1 MPLTKR
7 KKIILYIFGATILL
21 AVVLLLW
28 GFVIEPNRIVINE
41 VTIALPNL
49 PVEMDK
55 LKIVAISDVHG
66 GSSFMSESKIQKVVE
81 IANAQQPDLIV
92 LLGDFVSQQR
102 SNRDLLKMDSETIAK
117 NLKGLKAKYG
127 VYAVLGNH
135 DWWFNG
141 NKVRQDLEANGIR
154 VLENDVAL
162 ITVKGQIF
170 WLWGI
175 PDFWTRF
182 MDFAPAMKKM
192 DKPAPIIAI
201 THNPDVFPALP
212 DRVSLLIAGHTH
224 GGQVNIPF
232 IGSPIVPSRYG
243 QRYAKGHI
251 VENDK
256 HLFVTTGVGTSGLP
270 VRFRVPPE
278 IVVLTLSSA
287 R

>member
-7 KKIILYIFGATILL
+7 KKIILYVLGATFSL
-21 AVVLLLW
+21 AVALLLW
-28 GFVIEPNRIVINE
+28 GFVIEPNRLVINE
-41 VTIALPNL
+41 TTITLPNL
-49 PVEMDK
+49 PPAMDK

-66 GSSFMSESKIQKVVE
+66 GSSFMTESRIQKIVE
-81 IANAQQPDLIV
+81 MANQQQPDLIV

-102 SNRDLLKMDSETIAK
+102 ANRDLLKMDSETIAK
-117 NLKGLKAKYG
+117 NLKGLKAKHG

-141 NKVRQDLEANGIR
+141 NKVQKDLEANGIR

-162 ITVKGQIF
+162 ITVNNQIF

-182 MDFAPAMKKM
+182 MDFGPAFKKM
-192 DKPAPIIAI
+192 DKLAPIIAI
-201 THNPDVFPALP
+201 THNPDVFPILP
-212 DRVSLLIAGHTH
+212 DRVSFMIAGHTH
-224 GGQVNIPF
+224 GGQVSIPF

-243 QRYAKGHI
+243 QRYVKGHI
-251 VENDK
+251 VENNK